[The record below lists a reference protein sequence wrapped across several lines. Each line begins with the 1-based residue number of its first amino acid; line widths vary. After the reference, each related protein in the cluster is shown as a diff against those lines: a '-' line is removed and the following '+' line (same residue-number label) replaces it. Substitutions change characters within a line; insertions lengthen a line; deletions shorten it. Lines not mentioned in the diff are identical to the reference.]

1 MSTELREQWEQL
13 YLPLRPLCT
22 NDFIEGVYRQ
32 PRAKALEGYRYIEAN
47 PKTVSDLLVVD
58 IDDANA
64 RAMALWEHEGMLPN
78 VIVENPRNGHAHAVW
93 ALAAPFSRTEYARR
107 KPLAL
112 AAAVTEGLRRSCD
125 GDKGYSGLMTKNP
138 LHEAWN
144 SELVTDHLYGLDELR
159 EALEES
165 GDMPPASWKR
175 TKRRN
180 VVGLGRNCHLFET
193 ARTWAYR
200 EVRHHWGDSEGLR
213 LAISAEA
220 HEMNAELFPEPLAWS
235 EVEQIAKSI
244 HKWIITQSRMWRD
257 GPTVYEATFITVQS
271 ARGKKSGKA
280 RRETFELFAREEMT

>member
-1 MSTELREQWEQL
+1 
-13 YLPLRPLCT
+13 
-22 NDFIEGVYRQ
+22 
-32 PRAKALEGYRYIEAN
+32 
-47 PKTVSDLLVVD
+47 
-58 IDDANA
+58 
-64 RAMALWEHEGMLPN
+64 
-78 VIVENPRNGHAHAVW
+78 
-93 ALAAPFSRTEYARR
+93 
-107 KPLAL
+107 
-112 AAAVTEGLRRSCD
+112 
-125 GDKGYSGLMTKNP
+125 MTKNP

-220 HEMNAELFPEPLAWS
+220 HEMNAELFPSHWHGRRSSRSPRASTSGSSPKAACGATAPPSTRRHSSPSKAPEG
-235 EVEQIAKSI
+235 KSQARPDEK
-244 HKWIITQSRMWRD
+244 HSNYSR
-257 GPTVYEATFITVQS
+257 
-271 ARGKKSGKA
+271 A
-280 RRETFELFAREEMT
+280 RR

>member
-138 LHEAWN
+138 LH
-144 SELVTDHLYGLDELR
+144 
-159 EALEES
+159 
-165 GDMPPASWKR
+165 
-175 TKRRN
+175 
-180 VVGLGRNCHLFET
+180 
-193 ARTWAYR
+193 
-200 EVRHHWGDSEGLR
+200 
-213 LAISAEA
+213 
-220 HEMNAELFPEPLAWS
+220 
-235 EVEQIAKSI
+235 
-244 HKWIITQSRMWRD
+244 
-257 GPTVYEATFITVQS
+257 
-271 ARGKKSGKA
+271 
-280 RRETFELFAREEMT
+280 

>member
-107 KPLAL
+107 KPRPGRGGHGG
-112 AAAVTEGLRRSCD
+112 AAPLVRRGQGIFGADDQEPAARGVEQRTGHRSPVRAGRTTRGAGGVRGHAAGLVEAHETAQRGRIGPQLPSVRD
-125 GDKGYSGLMTKNP
+125 GAHMGVQGGAPP
-138 LHEAWN
+138 L
-144 SELVTDHLYGLDELR
+144 G
-159 EALEES
+159 
-165 GDMPPASWKR
+165 
-175 TKRRN
+175 
-180 VVGLGRNCHLFET
+180 ET
-193 ARTWAYR
+193 ARGCGW
-200 EVRHHWGDSEGLR
+200 
-213 LAISAEA
+213 
-220 HEMNAELFPEPLAWS
+220 P
-235 EVEQIAKSI
+235 
-244 HKWIITQSRMWRD
+244 SR
-257 GPTVYEATFITVQS
+257 P
-271 ARGKKSGKA
+271 
-280 RRETFELFAREEMT
+280 RRTK

>member
-93 ALAAPFSRTEYARR
+93 AL
-107 KPLAL
+107 
-112 AAAVTEGLRRSCD
+112 
-125 GDKGYSGLMTKNP
+125 
-138 LHEAWN
+138 
-144 SELVTDHLYGLDELR
+144 
-159 EALEES
+159 EES

-244 HKWIITQSRMWRD
+244 HKWIVTQSRMWRD

-280 RRETFELFAREEMT
+280 RRETFELFASEEMT

>member
-112 AAAVTEGLRRSCD
+112 AAAVTEGLRRTCD

-138 LHEAWN
+138 RHEAWN

-193 ARTWAYR
+193 ARRSPPLMHCSLPPARSVLQGSSPSTR
-200 EVRHHWGDSEGLR
+200 RI
-213 LAISAEA
+213 IS
-220 HEMNAELFPEPLAWS
+220 PCS
-235 EVEQIAKSI
+235 
-244 HKWIITQSRMWRD
+244 
-257 GPTVYEATFITVQS
+257 GVQS
-271 ARGKKSGKA
+271 LRCSSRSAVWA
-280 RRETFELFAREEMT
+280 LLL